1 MEGISQNTMKKKATK
16 RPAIF
21 LAGPT
26 AGGKSALALK
36 IAEAAQGTVI
46 NADSM
51 QVYRELRVLTAR
63 PSPNEE
69 ARVPHL
75 LYGYRSGAEV
85 CSAAAWAADA
95 RAALDKAWAEGRL
108 PVVVGGTGLYF
119 RTLLYGI
126 APVPDVPADVRLGV
140 RARMKELGP
149 EALHAELARL
159 DPILAAKLNPT
170 DRQRIARALEVALGT
185 EKPLS
190 AWQALPPVGGLLA
203 EGHVDALLLVL
214 APPRDVLYDR
224 CNQRLAAMMVHGGLE
239 EVRALLSLDLPAD
252 APVLKALGVPEFH
265 RHLAG
270 ELTFEDALTLAQTAT
285 RQYAKRQLTWFR
297 HQFSHWPTGDAQFLE
312 SITQKKFSFIRF

>member
-1 MEGISQNTMKKKATK
+1 RGPVLDKRPLHRVNGGMGHLRADRIADQGGHQAGHGRVSKSGYNRFMEGISQNTMKKKATK

-140 RARMKELGP
+140 RA
-149 EALHAELARL
+149 
-159 DPILAAKLNPT
+159 
-170 DRQRIARALEVALGT
+170 
-185 EKPLS
+185 
-190 AWQALPPVGGLLA
+190 
-203 EGHVDALLLVL
+203 
-214 APPRDVLYDR
+214 
-224 CNQRLAAMMVHGGLE
+224 
-239 EVRALLSLDLPAD
+239 
-252 APVLKALGVPEFH
+252 
-265 RHLAG
+265 
-270 ELTFEDALTLAQTAT
+270 
-285 RQYAKRQLTWFR
+285 
-297 HQFSHWPTGDAQFLE
+297 
-312 SITQKKFSFIRF
+312 